1 VVATGTR
8 RGGIAHLEAGL
19 LAVAIVLGCQVLCLA
34 VPVGTL
40 WLMSRFLD
48 TAAEILIV
56 GLVVMPVAL
65 IAVAWVLTAANGR
78 YLRLIG
84 DRGGWRRGPLEVALP
99 ASVMIAILVALAY
112 FIFFANHGIAAHE
125 QLIP

>member
-8 RGGIAHLEAGL
+8 RGGFAHLEAGL
-19 LAVAIVLGCQVLCLA
+19 LAVVIVLGCQVLCLA

-48 TAAEILIV
+48 TAAEVLIV

-65 IAVAWVLTAANGR
+65 IAVAWVLSAVNGR
-78 YLRLIG
+78 YLRLVG

-99 ASVMIAILVALAY
+99 ASVMIAIVAGLAY
-112 FIFFANHGIAAHE
+112 FIFFAGHGIAAHE